1 MDGGFPAGAHTVAP
15 ASSLRAQRSNLHPW
29 EPGDCFVAPL
39 LAMTPGL
46 VLAVT
51 LWLVLAVTQLLVLA
65 IKPFSLPATTVGRT
79 HAGAP

>member
-1 MDGGFPAGAHTVAP
+1 
-15 ASSLRAQRSNLHPW
+15 
-29 EPGDCFVAPL
+29 
-39 LAMTPGL
+39 MTPGLVLAVTLWL

-65 IKPFSLPATTVGRT
+65 MKPFSLPATTVGRT